1 MSALRIL
8 IADDHELLRQGL
20 RGLLEQVPGW
30 EICGEAD
37 TGQDAVAKTLALRP
51 DVIVI
56 DFNMPDLN
64 GLEATRQ
71 IVEKMPQAEVL
82 ILTAYESERLAVEF
96 LSAGARGFLFKT
108 DSMELL
114 VKAVEQVRQHKHFLP
129 AEIAE
134 RVLAKF
140 AALQARDGQQPNEEL
155 SPRECQVLR
164 LIAEGKVSKEI
175 AEVLHISIHTAET
188 HRSNIMRKLK
198 VHTVAELVC
207 FAMRN
212 GLIT

>member
-1 MSALRIL
+1 MSTLRIL
-8 IADDHELLRQGL
+8 IADDHELLREGL
-20 RGLLEQVPGW
+20 RGLLGQVPDW
-30 EICGEAD
+30 EVCGEAGN
-37 TGQDAVAKTLALRP
+37 GQEAVSKALALKP
-51 DVIVI
+51 DVVVI

-71 IVEKMPQAEVL
+71 IVQQVPGVEVL

-96 LSAGARGFLFKT
+96 LSAGARGYLFKT

-129 AEIAE
+129 SEIAE

-140 AALQARDGQQPNEEL
+140 ASLQAKDGQQPNEEL
-155 SPRECQVLR
+155 SPREYQVLR

-175 AEVLHISIHTAET
+175 AEVLHISVHTAET

>member
-8 IADDHELLRQGL
+8 IADDHDLLRQGL

-30 EICGEAD
+30 EVCAEAE
-37 TGQDAVAKTLALRP
+37 TGTDVVTKAIALTP
-51 DVIVI
+51 DIVI
-56 DFNMPDLN
+56 MDFNMPEMN

-71 IVEKMPQAEVL
+71 ISQKVPEAEIL
-82 ILTAYESERLAVEF
+82 ILTAYASERLAVEF
-96 LSAGARGFLFKT
+96 LSAGARGYLFKT

-129 AEIAE
+129 AEIADQ
-134 RVLAKF
+134 VLTKF
-140 AALQARDGQQPNEEL
+140 AALQSTHGQQQNEEL
-155 SPRECQVLR
+155 SPREYQVLR
-164 LIAEGKVSKEI
+164 LIAAGKVSKEV
-175 AEVLHISIHTAET
+175 AEALHISIHTAET